1 MSKRIPLTQDKFAI
15 IDDEDYEK
23 LNEYKWYTFK
33 NKNTYYA
40 VRNIGS
46 GEANKKSTIYMH
58 REILKA
64 KKGETIDHI
73 NHDGLDNRQ
82 DNLRFCSV
90 LENNRNTRKRKTFR
104 GKKTSSKYKGITW
117 YKKYNKW
124 LAQIMLNKK
133 QLHLGYYTEEID
145 AAKAYDESAIKHFG
159 EFAKLNFPTK
169 RN

>member
-1 MSKRIPLTQDKFAI
+1 MQAIYLIEEIKKRKKLT
-15 IDDEDYEK
+15 
-23 LNEYKWYTFK
+23 
-33 NKNTYYA
+33 
-40 VRNIGS
+40 
-46 GEANKKSTIYMH
+46 
-58 REILKA
+58 A
-64 KKGETIDHI
+64 KTSETNDHI
-73 NHDGLDNRQ
+73 NNDCVDNKK